1 MGNTVLYFVTRPE
14 IKSSL
19 PVLDGVTVQGEYS
32 RVGETRSSTGIVFW
46 SRLLLNNNFCHT
58 KMSQ

>member
-19 PVLDGVTVQGEYS
+19 PVLDGVSVQGEYS
-32 RVGETRSSTGIVFW
+32 RAHETRSSTGIVVW
-46 SRLLLNNNFCHT
+46 SRLLLKDNCCHT
-58 KMSQ
+58 KKSQ